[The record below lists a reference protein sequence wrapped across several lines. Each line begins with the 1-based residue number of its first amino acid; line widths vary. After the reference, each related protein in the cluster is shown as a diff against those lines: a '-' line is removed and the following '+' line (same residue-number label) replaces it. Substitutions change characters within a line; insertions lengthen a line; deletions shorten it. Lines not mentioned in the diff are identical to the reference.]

1 MEFYYFSIGGGSEIS
16 GVPPPSHGIFKWNS
30 PKTMASRSN
39 DKRRNNDIQDTT
51 HIKIEQNKPIKQFGE
66 KINEK
71 PCDNVKKI

>member
-1 MEFYYFSIGGGSEIS
+1 
-16 GVPPPSHGIFKWNS
+16 
-30 PKTMASRSN
+30 MASRSN